1 MAMNPSAF
9 FIRRPVATTLL
20 TVAIGL
26 VGLLAMSR
34 LAVAPLPQIEFP
46 AIQVNAVLPGGS
58 PETLASTVATPLERQ
73 FGRIAGITEMSSTS
87 TLGGTSVVLQFD
99 LDRDIDAASRDVQA
113 AINAARSFLPTN
125 LPTLPNYRKVNPA
138 DSPVIILALSS
149 DLYPMSEVYNVA
161 SSILQQRLSQ
171 TPGVGQVM
179 IGGSSLPGIRIE
191 VDPAYL
197 NNYGL
202 GLEDIRR
209 VIQAQNVRRPVGVIE
224 NHDLTWILK
233 PMDQLLKVEEYQNL
247 IIRTA
252 KGQTLRLGD
261 LAHITQAAEDARA
274 IGFMGDQ
281 PCVILLVNRQPGGI
295 GAEALPRLHLP
306 LVALLR
312 DLLVQVQGRRG
323 MDGEGGEARCVQHR
337 CRSIFSAIPGRWVR
351 PTWITLSPT
360 AP

>member
-113 AINAARSFLPTN
+113 AINAARSFLPPN

-179 IGGSSLPGIRIE
+179 IGGSSLPGSELKSTPPISITMDWVLKTFVASFRAKISG
-191 VDPAYL
+191 DPS
-197 NNYGL
+197 G
-202 GLEDIRR
+202 
-209 VIQAQNVRRPVGVIE
+209 
-224 NHDLTWILK
+224 
-233 PMDQLLKVEEYQNL
+233 
-247 IIRTA
+247 
-252 KGQTLRLGD
+252 
-261 LAHITQAAEDARA
+261 
-274 IGFMGDQ
+274 
-281 PCVILLVNRQPGGI
+281 
-295 GAEALPRLHLP
+295 
-306 LVALLR
+306 
-312 DLLVQVQGRRG
+312 
-323 MDGEGGEARCVQHR
+323 
-337 CRSIFSAIPGRWVR
+337 
-351 PTWITLSPT
+351 
-360 AP
+360 